1 MNRTLSSMMNEA
13 TKEVLRKAHSA
24 RKGDYLTYSTWKWKL
39 LESCEGDN
47 TMFEEACKELAKIMN
62 L

>member
-1 MNRTLSSMMNEA
+1 MMNKA
-13 TKEVLRKAHSA
+13 TKQVLRDARGA

-39 LESCEGDN
+39 MESCGGDHA
-47 TMFEEACKELAKIMN
+47 MFEEACKELAKIMH